1 MLEILIITV
10 NIKEGQ
16 LLVFRVS
23 LKFYAISVPC
33 IWLCN
38 MSNSNFFVLWY
49 THGCQYLWASNSFY
63 QFDGNEKLS

>member
-33 IWLCN
+33 I
-38 MSNSNFFVLWY
+38 
-49 THGCQYLWASNSFY
+49 
-63 QFDGNEKLS
+63 